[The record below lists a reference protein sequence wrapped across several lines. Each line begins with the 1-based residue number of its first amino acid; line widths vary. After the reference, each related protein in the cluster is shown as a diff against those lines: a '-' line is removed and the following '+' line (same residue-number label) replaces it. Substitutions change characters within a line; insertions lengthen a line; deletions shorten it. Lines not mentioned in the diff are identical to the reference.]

1 MTRERP
7 PGAPLRRP
15 LPACRVIHG
24 AQGQDASQG
33 HSGPSHDTHDPTMTD
48 YDMHD
53 LIRSHAE
60 RLCRRLQSLDR
71 GPERYDQR
79 LTRALQLVLD
89 AEALLD
95 ECDG

>member
-1 MTRERP
+1 MTRERT

-15 LPACRVIHG
+15 WPARRVTHG

-33 HSGPSHDTHDPTMTD
+33 HAGPFHDARDTTMTD
-48 YDMHD
+48 YDMYD
-53 LIRSHAE
+53 LIRSHVD

>member
-1 MTRERP
+1 
-7 PGAPLRRP
+7 
-15 LPACRVIHG
+15 
-24 AQGQDASQG
+24 
-33 HSGPSHDTHDPTMTD
+33 MTD